1 MTAAAWI
8 AVSLLLC
15 AVVALG
21 GKVFLLR
28 RGVRELREGLRERL
42 SEETNTLLTLPTRDR
57 ELRLLAEALNREL
70 RALRRERLRYQRGDR
85 ELREA
90 VAGLSHDLRTP
101 LTALGG
107 YLELLEGE
115 SLSPD
120 ARRYAAQIGER
131 SRAMKRLTEELLVYS
146 AAASVPERKREPVEL
161 GRALEEALLTFCGA
175 FESRGIVP
183 ALQLT
188 DRRVER
194 QLDSAALSRVLGNIL
209 SNALRHGAGT
219 FAVTLEE
226 TGTMTFSND
235 APDLDP
241 VSVAKFF
248 DRFYTVDSA
257 RPSTGLGLS
266 IARLLT
272 EQMGGTIAA
281 SCADGRLTVELAF
294 PAAACAAS
302 CEICSK

>member
-15 AVVALG
+15 AVIALG

-57 ELRLLAEALNREL
+57 ELRLLAEALNRQL

-120 ARRYAAQIGER
+120 ARRYAAQIRER

-161 GRALEEALLTFCGA
+161 GRTLEEALLAFCGA

-194 QLDSAALSRVLGNIL
+194 QLDSAALSRVFGNIL
-209 SNALRHGAGT
+209 SNALRHGAGN

-241 VSVAKFF
+241 VSVAKLF

-281 SCADGRLTVELAF
+281 SCADGRLTVELSF
-294 PAAACAAS
+294 PAASGAS
-302 CEICSK
+302 CDDAFK